1 MIYTFRSCSGKGW
14 GTLDSWR
21 RSLGLSHSDDI
32 RYTETENFTV
42 QGGMGIL
49 LRTVLHDNWRWFC
62 ILLRGFFFLSI
73 HQSLNLLTI
82 LCTIHYEICPISTLI
97 WAEKWF
103 LLILKDLINFK
114 ETKSLFMRKGGFPS
128 FERYMLMI
136 DNSKLLHQIEWP
148 RLAVVQWYLVS
159 TWHAS

>member
-1 MIYTFRSCSGKGW
+1 MLYLSKLSRKRMRNSGQLTPVTWTLTLRRHSLHRLRISLSKGEW
-14 GTLDSWR
+14 AFYSEQYCTTI
-21 RSLGLSHSDDI
+21 DDDFA
-32 RYTETENFTV
+32 YCYEV
-42 QGGMGIL
+42 
-49 LRTVLHDNWRWFC
+49 
-62 ILLRGFFFLSI
+62 FFVLSI
-73 HQSLNLLTI
+73 HQFRNLLTI

-136 DNSKLLHQIEWP
+136 DDSKLLHQIEWLH
-148 RLAVVQWYLVS
+148 LAELSAWKLQWWS
-159 TWHAS
+159 I